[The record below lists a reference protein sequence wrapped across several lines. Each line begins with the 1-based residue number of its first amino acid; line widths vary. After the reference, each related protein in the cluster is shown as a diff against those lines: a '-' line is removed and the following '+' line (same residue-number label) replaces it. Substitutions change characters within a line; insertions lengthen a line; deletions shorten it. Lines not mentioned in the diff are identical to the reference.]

1 MPISLKKRNI
11 KPKVFL
17 IIYKNGSKFFN
28 DIEIEENITPNQTPI
43 FLKNVD
49 TEKILVSNK
58 ISFGE
63 KNQKYFI
70 GYLYN
75 GHEVKPLHIML
86 CITSADV
93 KSYDGQTKW
102 IYYLIEDNDLLL
114 KYNTIWDSLS
124 I

>member
-11 KPKVFL
+11 KHKVFL
-17 IIYKNGSKFFN
+17 IIYKNRSKFFN
-28 DIEIEENITPNQTPI
+28 DIEIEKNITPNQTPI

-63 KNQKYFI
+63 KNWKYFF

-75 GHEVKPLHIML
+75 GHEVKPLRIML
-86 CITSADV
+86 RITSADV
-93 KSYDGQTKW
+93 KSCDGQTKW
-102 IYYLIEDNDLLL
+102 IYYLIEDHDLLE
-114 KYNTIWDSLS
+114 KYNTIWNSLS